1 MKKWFVLAATAAVAS
16 FLTVRW
22 DAPML
27 RPLGPQNGLGLQG
40 EVSELVLFPEA
51 VLDFTIS
58 DHCAAHILGVLT
70 ISKC

>member
-16 FLTVRW
+16 FLAVRW
-22 DAPML
+22 YEPML
-27 RPLGPQNGLGLQG
+27 WPLGPQSGLGPQG

-58 DHCAAHILGVLT
+58 DRCADHI
-70 ISKC
+70 